1 MPLSDRSHTLR
12 LTASY
17 TPCRHFR
24 INYAFLTCLL
34 SPINSLPPC
43 LSFQPHRSCQSC
55 RYLRSSACNV
65 LFAPTH
71 SAIQHPPPP
80 SDSEKTIPLR
90 VACHVRTAQVFTA
103 CTPSMRDHASLTLFR
118 NRTQSKGQSLYPAAL
133 SLHVD
138 RTICAFYSF
147 QESSAI

>member
-1 MPLSDRSHTLR
+1 MPLSGRSHTLR
-12 LTASY
+12 LTATY
-17 TPCRHFR
+17 IPCRHFVLAMR
-24 INYAFLTCLL
+24 SWLVCSL
-34 SPINSLPPC
+34 PINSLPPC

-55 RYLRSSACNV
+55 RYLSSLACNV

-71 SAIQHPPPP
+71 SATQHPPPP

-118 NRTQSKGQSLYPAAL
+118 NRTQSKGQSLNPAAL

-138 RTICAFYSF
+138 RTICALYSF